1 MRPRHARFQQE
12 QKGAAMT
19 KAGEDHVGP
28 IASVLRCRLA
38 IAVLL
43 LTNAAAAFAAVP
55 TVSVVASD
63 NLATEAGP
71 TTATLTFSRV
81 GDITKSLTVSY
92 AVSGTATSG
101 SDFTSIGTSVS
112 IPAGAASVTK
122 TVTALQDTLQE
133 QDETIVATIKTS
145 ASYVVGTPSAA
156 TVTLTS
162 DDAITQTVTVAA
174 TDSVATEAGPTTGT
188 YTFTRT
194 GNISAALTVSY
205 KVSGTATSITDFA
218 TLGTSVKFAA
228 GAATVTKALTPLFD
242 YLEEGAETAVV
253 TLKQSASYLPGAAS
267 SASVSITN
275 LALQKVAVNAVATD
289 PNGSPLHYEWRST
302 DGRIDNIDSPTTNW
316 TLPPGRG
323 IHFAYVLVSNG
334 KGGYT
339 ERRVAVITDTIGL
352 PSVQLP
358 SGTYSPP
365 AASASTTNP
374 FVSHVYW
381 GYGEGS
387 LLYRAFKPDALVYA
401 LDMNT
406 QQTFPPTGF
415 YSSDLRGRFVI
426 PGLPTSAPDDFYV
439 IYCSPDNGI
448 NWQGC
453 ANEPMADMANSD
465 YVSEELSVVPSYIGR
480 FRLADG
486 SVCGAIN
493 EFFDKEQTATAVVRS
508 VSGLEISTVAR
519 LSADGDFAL
528 PQKTKGA
535 FVRVTCEGAPP
546 VDITV
551 AGVTPSPYGNIDVGL
566 TQRTGLAGPVIASMT
581 ATLGS
586 SQVGLFLPPPTGVP
600 SDAVP
605 DAERF
610 FTYQGIDSRV
620 GACQYYK
627 AIGAVKGCGAG
638 GAFISPINVEDW
650 KRTVK
655 IGAYATAGTPEFS
668 ATFINQVDLNLTRNH
683 HSISYGPGKTAA
695 YVCNH
700 LGPPSLNATQA
711 EIDTA
716 IDNAVAGKNLVACVM
731 MDHNA
736 KSSVNGGKPFT
747 RFLIFGPSGE
757 LLPSI
762 NLDGRREK
770 FVPGICVACHG
781 GSKYAGFYPT
791 DGTGPAEIGAHFL
804 PYDIGNFAFSSK
816 TGLRRVDQE
825 LAIYNL
831 NQNVLKAGPTPA
843 ALELI
848 AGWYPGTSKVQD
860 LNYLPISWVGK
871 GYDQAYHKIFA
882 HSCRTCHVNLDER
895 FNFDHYDNTQFS
907 RLSTSVCAGFSGTHD
922 NQIRRYS
929 MPNSLVT
936 FNRFWQ
942 TKGTADDLTDL
953 FANFMNSFFNQATV
967 PPCSLPPH

>member
-1 MRPRHARFQQE
+1 MQGSASESPRPRAWVTLRTCIVTL
-12 QKGAAMT
+12 ALL
-19 KAGEDHVGP
+19 
-28 IASVLRCRLA
+28 ASS
-38 IAVLL
+38 
-43 LTNAAAAFAAVP
+43 AAATAALP
-55 TVSVVASD
+55 TVSVVATD
-63 NLATEAGP
+63 NVATEAGP
-71 TTATLTFSRV
+71 TAATLTFSRV
-81 GDITKSLTVSY
+81 GDTTKSLTVSY
-92 AVSGTATSG
+92 AISGTATSG
-101 SDFTSIGTSVS
+101 SDFTSLGTSVS
-112 IPAGAASVTK
+112 IPAGAATITK
-122 TVTALQDTLQE
+122 TVAALQDTLQE
-133 QDETIVATIKTS
+133 QDETIVATIKSS
-145 ASYVVGTPSAA
+145 ANYVIGAPTAA

-194 GNISAALTVSY
+194 GNIAAALTVSY
-205 KVSGTATSITDFA
+205 KVGGTATSATDFA

-228 GAATVTKALTPLFD
+228 GVATTTKTLTPLFD
-242 YLEEGAETAVV
+242 YVDEGTETAVI
-253 TLKQSASYLPGAAS
+253 TLKQSAAYLPGAAN
-267 SASVSITN
+267 SATVSINN
-275 LALQKVAVNAVATD
+275 LALQKVTVNALATD
-289 PNGSPLHYEWRST
+289 PNGAPLHYEWRST
-302 DGRIDNIDSPTTNW
+302 DGRIDDVDSPSTSW

-352 PSVQLP
+352 PAVQLP

-365 AASASTTNP
+365 SAPASTVNP
-374 FVSHVYW
+374 FVSQVYW
-381 GYGEGS
+381 GAGEGS

-401 LDMNT
+401 QDMNS
-406 QQTFPPTGF
+406 QARFPAAGF
-415 YSSDLRGRFVI
+415 YSSDIRGRYVV
-426 PGLPTSAPDDFYV
+426 PGLPPSVDPDFYV
-439 IYCSPDNGI
+439 FYCSPDNGI
-448 NWQGC
+448 NWQAC

-465 YVSEELSVVPSYIGR
+465 YISEELFIVPSYFGR

-486 SVCGAIN
+486 SVCGTIN
-493 EFFDKEQTATAVVRS
+493 EFFDKEVTATAVVRS
-508 VSGLEISTVAR
+508 VTGIEISTDAR

-535 FVRVTCEGAPP
+535 YVRVTCEGAPP

-551 AGVTPSPYGNIDVGL
+551 AGVAPNSTGNVDVGL
-566 TQRTGLAGPVIASMT
+566 TQRVGLAAPVVSSMT
-581 ATLGS
+581 ATLNGS
-586 SQVGLFLPPPTGVP
+586 HVGLFLPPPTGVP

-610 FTYQGIDSRV
+610 FSYQGIDSRV
-620 GACQYYK
+620 GACQYYR

-655 IGAYATAGTPEFS
+655 IGAYATTGTPEFS

-700 LGPPSLNATQA
+700 LGPPSLNSTQA
-711 EIDTA
+711 EIDAA

-731 MDHNA
+731 MDYTA
-736 KSSVNGGKPFT
+736 KSTVNGGKPFT

-770 FVPGICVACHG
+770 FVPGVCVVCHG
-781 GSKYAGFYPT
+781 GSKYAGYYPT
-791 DGTGPAEIGAHFL
+791 DGTGPADIGAHFL
-804 PYDIGNFAFSSK
+804 PYDVGNFAFSSK
-816 TGLRRVDQE
+816 AGLRRVDQE

-843 ALELI
+843 AQELI

-860 LNYLPISWVGK
+860 LNYLPASWVGK
-871 GYDQAYHKIFA
+871 GFDQAYHKIFA

-895 FNFDHYDNTQFS
+895 FNFDHYDNTQYG
-907 RLSTSVCAGFSGTHD
+907 RLATSVCAGNLGTSD
-922 NQIRRYS
+922 NQARRHS

-936 FNRFWQ
+936 FNRFWG
-942 TKGTADDLTDL
+942 TKGTVDDLTVL
-953 FANFMNSFFNQATV
+953 FANFMNGYFNLPTV
-967 PPCSLPPH
+967 APCNLPPH